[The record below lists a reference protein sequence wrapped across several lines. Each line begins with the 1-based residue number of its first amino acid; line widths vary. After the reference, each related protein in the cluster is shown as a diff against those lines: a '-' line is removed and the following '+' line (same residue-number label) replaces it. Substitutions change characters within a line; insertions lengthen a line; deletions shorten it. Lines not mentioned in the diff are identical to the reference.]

1 MKRTLTV
8 ACVIL
13 KSAWQPVSLRSALAA
28 LLLIASLD
36 LAGSVHGA
44 EPFEAFLE
52 KHCFRCHG
60 EAGKVKGKVN
70 LLERSTQGDFLSH
83 PELLTDL
90 IRVVKDR
97 EMPPEDEPQLSA
109 SVQETLLAN
118 LNALLTESLKTSAT
132 VPRTPVRRMNRFQ
145 YANAV
150 EDLLDLKVELFAL
163 PERVVREYDG
173 YFQPA
178 SGKMP
183 NTVRVGNRP
192 LGKSQLIAPRLNGV
206 APFPQD
212 RRAEHGFDNRAD
224 LITLSPLLMESFLTL
239 SRSIVHS
246 PDFGPATCGI
256 WKSFFA
262 EPTPQKDVPNVIHQ
276 RLDRFLTRAFRG
288 PVERDVV
295 KRYAAHAITAIEGG
309 ASFTH
314 TMKEAVAAVLISPRF
329 LYLNEAATGA
339 APEPL
344 TDHELASRLSYFLWG
359 SLPDEI
365 LLALADEG
373 KLRDPAI
380 LAAQAARLMND
391 RRMKRFC
398 DSFPAQWLKI
408 EHLIAS
414 EPKPAEFK
422 HYYWGRFAQGSNH
435 MMLEPLLVFEAVFIE
450 NRPILD
456 LIHSDF
462 TYRSKPLDAFY
473 RRKPTGVVTPLDTK
487 FHRVPVASKREG
499 GVITNGAIMTMT
511 SNATRTQPITRGAW
525 VVEVIFNNPPPPP
538 PADVPPLDEEAK
550 GPSAQNLT
558 IREKLIAHATRADC
572 RSCHAKIDPYGFA
585 LEHYDPVGLWRDTY
599 EDGQPI
605 DASGLLFNQR
615 PFKTIEE
622 FKDGLLAEKNRFT
635 RAVATHLL
643 AYALG
648 REVKA
653 ADHAA
658 LDRIVT
664 ATAADGYRLRSLLTH
679 VVLSEPFQTKFHPTE

>member
-1 MKRTLTV
+1 MKSFFLLPGLAV
-8 ACVIL
+8 LLGSI
-13 KSAWQPVSLRSALAA
+13 LAA
-28 LLLIASLD
+28 EPPNALLK
-36 LAGSVHGA
+36 
-44 EPFEAFLE
+44 E
-52 KHCFRCHG
+52 HCFRCHG
-60 EAGKVKGKVN
+60 EAGKVKGKVD
-70 LLERSTQGDFLSH
+70 LLARTTQDDFLSH
-83 PELLTDL
+83 PDLLADL
-90 IRVVKDR
+90 VRVIEDH
-97 EMPPEDEPQLSA
+97 EMPPEDEPPLSDSEREA
-109 SVQETLLAN
+109 LLAG
-118 LNALLTESLKTSAT
+118 LNASLAESLKTTAAP
-132 VPRTPVRRMNRFQ
+132 PRTPVRRMNRFQ

-150 EDLLDLKVELFAL
+150 EDLLDLQVELFAL

-183 NTVRVGNRP
+183 STVRVGNRP

-262 EPTPQKDVPNVIHQ
+262 DPPPQKDVPAVIQQ
-276 RLDRFLTRAFRG
+276 RLRRFLTRACRG
-288 PVERDVV
+288 PVENEVV
-295 KRYAAHAITAIEGG
+295 KRYAAHAIATMEGG

-314 TMKEAVAAVLISPRF
+314 AMKEAVAAVLVSPRF
-329 LYLNEAATGA
+329 LYLNEAATGDQ
-339 APEPL
+339 PERL
-344 TDHELASRLSYFLWG
+344 TDHELASRLSFFLWG
-359 SLPDEI
+359 SLPDSE

-373 KLRDPAI
+373 KLHEPAV

-414 EPKPAEFK
+414 EPKRPEFK
-422 HYYWGRFAQGSNH
+422 HYYFAQRGSNH
-435 MMLEPLLVFEAVFIE
+435 MMLEPLLLFETVFVED
-450 NRPILD
+450 RSILD

-462 TYRSKPLDAFY
+462 TYRSEPLDAFY
-473 RRKPTGVVTPLDTK
+473 HGKPQGLVKPLDVE
-487 FHRVPVASKREG
+487 FHRVPVTSKREG
-499 GVITNGAIMTMT
+499 GVITTGAIMTMT

-550 GPSAQNLT
+550 GPEDKTLT
-558 IREKLIAHATRADC
+558 IREKLAAHAIRADC

-599 EDGQPI
+599 EDGQTI

-615 PFKTIEE
+615 PFATIEE
-622 FKDGLLAEKNRFT
+622 FKDGMLAEKDRFT
-635 RAVATHLL
+635 RAFATHLL

-653 ADHAA
+653 ADHPA
-658 LDRIVT
+658 LDRIVAAT
-664 ATAADGYRLRSLLTH
+664 ATKDYRLRSLLTQII
-679 VVLSEPFQTKFHPTE
+679 LSEPFQTKFHPAKPQTAN

>member
-1 MKRTLTV
+1 
-8 ACVIL
+8 
-13 KSAWQPVSLRSALAA
+13 
-28 LLLIASLD
+28 
-36 LAGSVHGA
+36 
-44 EPFEAFLE
+44 
-52 KHCFRCHG
+52 
-60 EAGKVKGKVN
+60 
-70 LLERSTQGDFLSH
+70 
-83 PELLTDL
+83 
-90 IRVVKDR
+90 
-97 EMPPEDEPQLSA
+97 MPS
-109 SVQETLLAN
+109 
-118 LNALLTESLKTSAT
+118 
-132 VPRTPVRRMNRFQ
+132 
-145 YANAV
+145 
-150 EDLLDLKVELFAL
+150 
-163 PERVVREYDG
+163 
-173 YFQPA
+173 
-178 SGKMP
+178 
-183 NTVRVGNRP
+183 TVRVGNRP

-246 PDFGPATCGI
+246 PDFGPDTCGI

-262 EPTPQKDVPNVIHQ
+262 DPPPQKDVPNVIHQ

-295 KRYAAHAITAIEGG
+295 KRYASHAITAMEGG

-314 TMKEAVAAVLISPRF
+314 AMKEAVAAVLVSPRF

-344 TDHELASRLSYFLWG
+344 TDHELASRLALFLWG
-359 SLPDEI
+359 SLPDSE

-373 KLRDPAI
+373 KIHDPAV

-414 EPKPAEFK
+414 EPARRQFK
-422 HYYWGRFAQGSNH
+422 HYYFAGRPSNH
-435 MMLEPLLVFEAVFIE
+435 VMLEPLLVFETVFVE
-450 NRPILD
+450 DRPILD

-462 TYRSKPLDAFY
+462 TYRSEGLDGFY
-473 RRKPTGVVTPLDTK
+473 RGKPPGPVKVLDVE
-487 FHRVPVASKREG
+487 FHRVPVTSKREG
-499 GVITNGAIMTMT
+499 GVITSSAILTMT

-525 VVEVIFNNPPPPP
+525 IVEVIFNNPPPPP

-550 GPSAQNLT
+550 GPENKNLT
-558 IREKLIAHATRADC
+558 IREKLAAHATRADC

-599 EDGQPI
+599 EGGQPI

-615 PFKTIEE
+615 PFATIEE
-622 FKDGLLAEKNRFT
+622 FKDGLLAEKDRFT
-635 RAVATHLL
+635 RAFAAHLL

-653 ADHAA
+653 ADHPA
-658 LDRIVT
+658 LDRIVE
-664 ATAADGYRLRSLLTH
+664 AAAAEDYRLRSLLTH
-679 VVLSEPFQTKFHPTE
+679 IVLSEPFQTKLHPVEP

>member
-1 MKRTLTV
+1 MTPKLLIFL
-8 ACVIL
+8 CVL
-13 KSAWQPVSLRSALAA
+13 GASVVPTHAAEPPSAL
-28 LLLIASLD
+28 LQ
-36 LAGSVHGA
+36 
-44 EPFEAFLE
+44 E
-52 KHCFRCHG
+52 HCFRCHG
-60 EAGKVKGKVN
+60 EAGKVKGKVD
-70 LLERSTQGDFLSH
+70 LLARTTQDDFLSH
-83 PELLTDL
+83 PDLLTDL
-90 IRVVKDR
+90 VRVIEDR
-97 EMPPEDEPQLSA
+97 EMPPEDEPPLSDSEREA
-109 SVQETLLAN
+109 LLAG
-118 LNALLTESLKTSAT
+118 LNASLAESLKTTAAP
-132 VPRTPVRRMNRFQ
+132 PRTPVRRMNRFQ

-150 EDLLDLKVELFAL
+150 EDLLELKVELFAL
-163 PERVVREYDG
+163 PERVVREYGG

-183 NTVRVGNRP
+183 DTVRVGNRP

-262 EPTPQKDVPNVIHQ
+262 DPPPQKNVPNVIHQ

-295 KRYAAHAITAIEGG
+295 KRYAAHATTAMEGG
-309 ASFTH
+309 ATFSH
-314 TMKEAVAAVLISPRF
+314 AMKEAVAAVLISPRF
-329 LYLNEAATGA
+329 LYLNEAATGDE
-339 APEPL
+339 PEPL
-344 TDHELASRLSYFLWG
+344 TDHELASRLALFLWG
-359 SLPDEI
+359 SVPDET

-373 KLRDPAI
+373 KLNDPAV

-408 EHLIAS
+408 EHLVAS

-422 HYYWGRFAQGSNH
+422 HYYFAQRGANH
-435 MMLEPLLVFEAVFIE
+435 MMLEPLLLFETVFVED
-450 NRPILD
+450 RSILD

-462 TYRSKPLDAFY
+462 TYRSEPLDAFY
-473 RRKPTGVVTPLDTK
+473 RRKPTGAVKPLDVE
-487 FHRVPVASKREG
+487 FHRVPVTSRREG
-499 GVITNGAIMTMT
+499 GVITTGAIMTMT

-525 VVEVIFNNPPPPP
+525 IVEVIFNNPPPPP

-550 GPSAQNLT
+550 GPEDKTLT

-585 LEHYDPVGLWRDTY
+585 LEHYDPVGIWRDTY

-615 PFKTIEE
+615 PFATIEE
-622 FKDGLLAEKNRFT
+622 FKDGMLAEKDRFT
-635 RAVATHLL
+635 RAFATHLL

-658 LDRIVT
+658 LDRIVA

-679 VVLSEPFQTKFHPTE
+679 IVLSEPFQTKFHPAE